1 MTVILKELFERY
13 CLTIEEVKPFLSKKY
28 NINNVQDD
36 LVLEDDQ
43 AEYLIDTIYGKI
55 ENGVDINYSKLT
67 TVENILNSDNDN
79 GEGGDDWSN
88 EEDDEW
94 TDEWG
99 EDFYNEEEDED
110 IPDCPPKDQLLYTG
124 GHLACPYCGKV
135 GQTYMDGT
143 AYCSNCRRWYCY
155 G

>member
-55 ENGVDINYSKLT
+55 ENDVDINYSKLT

-79 GEGGDDWSN
+79 GEGAMIGAMKRTMN
-88 EEDDEW
+88 
-94 TDEWG
+94 G
-99 EDFYNEEEDED
+99 RMNGAKIF
-110 IPDCPPKDQLLYTG
+110 IMKR
-124 GHLACPYCGKV
+124 K
-135 GQTYMDGT
+135 MKIF
-143 AYCSNCRRWYCY
+143 
-155 G
+155 

>member
-55 ENGVDINYSKLT
+55 ENDVDINYSKLT

-79 GEGGDDWSN
+79 GEGAMIGAMKRTMN
-88 EEDDEW
+88 
-94 TDEWG
+94 G
-99 EDFYNEEEDED
+99 RMNGAKDFYNEEEDED
-110 IPDCPPKDQLLYTG
+110 IPIVPKDQLLYTG
-124 GHLACPYCGKV
+124 GHLALPCVVK
-135 GQTYMDGT
+135 
-143 AYCSNCRRWYCY
+143 
-155 G
+155 

>member
-1 MTVILKELFERY
+1 MAVILKELFERY
-13 CLTIEEVKPFLSKKY
+13 CLTIEEVKPFLFKKY

-43 AEYLIDTIYGKI
+43 AEYLIDMIYGKI
-55 ENGVDINYSKLT
+55 DNDVDINYSKLT
-67 TVENILNSDNDN
+67 TVENILNADND
-79 GEGGDDWSN
+79 D
-88 EEDDEW
+88 EEWDDEW
-94 TDEWG
+94 GDVFYI
-99 EDFYNEEEDED
+99 EDGDED
-110 IPDCPPKDQLLYTG
+110 IPDCPPKNQLLYTG

-135 GQTYMDGT
+135 GKTYMDGT

>member
-36 LVLEDDQ
+36 LVLQDDQ

-55 ENGVDINYSKLT
+55 ENDVDINYSKLT

-79 GEGGDDWSN
+79 GEGGDDWS
-88 EEDDEW
+88 
-94 TDEWG
+94 
-99 EDFYNEEEDED
+99 NEEEDED

>member
-55 ENGVDINYSKLT
+55 EKMSTSIIQNLLQSKT
-67 TVENILNSDNDN
+67 S
-79 GEGGDDWSN
+79 
-88 EEDDEW
+88 
-94 TDEWG
+94 
-99 EDFYNEEEDED
+99 
-110 IPDCPPKDQLLYTG
+110 
-124 GHLACPYCGKV
+124 
-135 GQTYMDGT
+135 
-143 AYCSNCRRWYCY
+143 
-155 G
+155 

>member
-55 ENGVDINYSKLT
+55 ENDVDINYSKLT

-99 EDFYNEEEDED
+99 EDFYKRKMKIFLIVHQKTNFCILVD
-110 IPDCPPKDQLLYTG
+110 ILLA
-124 GHLACPYCGKV
+124 LIVVK
-135 GQTYMDGT
+135 
-143 AYCSNCRRWYCY
+143 
-155 G
+155 

>member
-13 CLTIEEVKPFLSKKY
+13 CFTIEEVKPFLSKKY

-55 ENGVDINYSKLT
+55 ENDVDINYSKLT

-88 EEDDEW
+88 EED
-94 TDEWG
+94 
-99 EDFYNEEEDED
+99 
-110 IPDCPPKDQLLYTG
+110 
-124 GHLACPYCGKV
+124 
-135 GQTYMDGT
+135 
-143 AYCSNCRRWYCY
+143 R
-155 G
+155 

>member
-13 CLTIEEVKPFLSKKY
+13 CLTIEEVKSFLSKKY

-55 ENGVDINYSKLT
+55 ENDVDINYSKLT
-67 TVENILNSDNDN
+67 TVENILNSDNDDE
-79 GEGGDDWSN
+79 EGGDDW
-88 EEDDEW
+88 
-94 TDEWG
+94 G
-99 EDFYNEEEDED
+99 NEEEDED

>member
-36 LVLEDDQ
+36 LVFEDDQ

-55 ENGVDINYSKLT
+55 ENDVDINYSKLT

-88 EEDDEW
+88 EKDDEW